1 MAKKIIRL
9 TESDLTRLVKRVIKE
24 SKYFKSRD
32 LDKWMDDENG
42 RYVDDIEDFDDYDE
56 EEFDDYD
63 SFSEKHPG
71 STRHFNWG
79 GDDAG
84 KVIFDKYKDK
94 YGPLKVRTRRSMEE
108 GEEEEEHSDEE
119 TKKLVDY
126 FWDSMTTAQKRKLM
140 TKVDK
145 ERKEQGLPPIRPKSS
160 RIMKKDK

>member
-1 MAKKIIRL
+1 MAKIVRL

-32 LDKWMDDENG
+32 LDKWMDDESG

-79 GDDAG
+79 GDNAG
-84 KVIFDKYKDK
+84 KGIFDKYKK
-94 YGPLKVRTRRSMEE
+94 EYGPLMVKTRRNMGESEEE
-108 GEEEEEHSDEE
+108 GEERSDEE
-119 TKKLVDY
+119 INKMVDY
-126 FWDSMTTAQKRKLM
+126 FWDSMTTGEKRRFMSKIE
-140 TKVDK
+140 K
-145 ERKEQGLPPIRPKSS
+145 ERKEKGLPSLRTKSS

>member
-1 MAKKIIRL
+1 MAKIVRL

-32 LDKWMDDENG
+32 LDKWMDDESG
-42 RYVDDIEDFDDYDE
+42 RYVDDIENFDTDYDE

-84 KVIFDKYKDK
+84 KGIFDKYYDK
-94 YGPLKVRTRRSMEE
+94 YGPLKVRTRRNM
-108 GEEEEEHSDEE
+108 GGNI
-119 TKKLVDY
+119 
-126 FWDSMTTAQKRKLM
+126 A
-140 TKVDK
+140 
-145 ERKEQGLPPIRPKSS
+145 
-160 RIMKKDK
+160 